1 MEDFYDVKWCN
12 VRLSCVYKLCM
23 AVNCCLLPVYIAKN
37 HVNGHAVLTD
47 VVASTRDGAAP
58 SLEMEVELRV

>member
-1 MEDFYDVKWCN
+1 
-12 VRLSCVYKLCM
+12 M